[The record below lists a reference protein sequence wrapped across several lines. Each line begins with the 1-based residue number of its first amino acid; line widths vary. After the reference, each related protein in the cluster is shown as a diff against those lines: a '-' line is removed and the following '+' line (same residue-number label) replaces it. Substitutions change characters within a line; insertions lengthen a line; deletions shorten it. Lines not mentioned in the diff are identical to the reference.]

1 MIEVTEE
8 NAQKYHSYMWR
19 WLARHVG
26 YAKRDWPG
34 WREIQNS
41 NSHCF
46 ACMLADKR
54 MEEFEA
60 YNEDANDYQGGF
72 AHCSVCPIKEWREM
86 VTDGRKNNEPA
97 CLVYNSAYEKWET
110 VWDDDEQS
118 RLAIVISE
126 MEWE

>member
-8 NAQKYHSYMWR
+8 NAKKYHRYMWR
-19 WLARHVG
+19 WLSRHVG
-26 YAKRDWPG
+26 YTKRGWPG
-34 WREIQNS
+34 WREIKNS

-54 MEEFEA
+54 IGEIA
-60 YNEDANDYQGGF
+60 LDDGGF
-72 AHCSVCPIKEWREM
+72 VHCSACPITEWREM
-86 VTDGRKNNEPA
+86 VTDGRKNNKPA
-97 CLVYNSAYEKWET
+97 CLVYNSAFEKWET
-110 VWDDDEQS
+110 VWDDDEES